1 MMIRDDSI
9 TLCSGSPQ
17 PIKAFW
23 GAMLGNDKRSVF
35 AFKCALHT
43 FDRAGRRLAIMEA
56 APIKRPNGAG
66 KFEFGSA
73 TVAGD
78 HVGFERSTLAVR

>member
-43 FDRAGRRLAIMEA
+43 FDRAGRRLARMVRA
-56 APIKRPNGAG
+56 SSNSDLQR
-66 KFEFGSA
+66 SQA
-73 TVAGD
+73 TMWV
-78 HVGFERSTLAVR
+78 SSAVRSRFDSWP